1 MLQHTLAT
9 QRLSYRYSNF
19 SSNQFCLAASR
30 GAKYYD
36 QRART
41 SVCLSVCLP
50 LCLPVCLSALKNH
63 MTTIYQIFCACCVWP
78 WLSSSVDNTIRYVLP
93 VLWMTP
99 SLHMPGIGDGMRI

>member
-1 MLQHTLAT
+1 MLWYAMLQHTLAT

-41 SVCLSVCLP
+41 SVCLSVCLCVC
-50 LCLPVCLSALKNH
+50 LCVCLSVYLLSK
-63 MTTIYQIFCACCVWP
+63 TT
-78 WLSSSVDNTIRYVLP
+78 
-93 VLWMTP
+93 
-99 SLHMPGIGDGMRI
+99 